1 MTREEII
8 RAWRDEDYR
17 LGLSPEQQV
26 QAAHPAGPVELLE
39 ELLDAVAGGRG
50 ADLGAARSF
59 LGRGVRRFPMGG
71 TISFQCQTV

>member
-17 LGLSPEQQV
+17 LGLSAEQQAL
-26 QAAHPAGPVELLE
+26 AAHPAGPIEVLE
-39 ELLDAVAGGRG
+39 DLLDVVAGGQG
-50 ADLGAARSF
+50 AHSGAARSF

-71 TISFQCQTV
+71 TITVQCQTV